1 MLLTIDVG
9 NTLTDLGIFEGEKSI
24 STYKTKSDPDKSY
37 EEYQAIV
44 ALYLQTHGLSA
55 KDIHGAILS
64 SVVPSLTRIW
74 SKICLDVFLT
84 KPLVVGPHLK
94 TGLPIN
100 ADHPNEVG
108 SDLVADAVGALH
120 RYGPACVIVDL
131 GTANKV
137 ILLDKEGAFSG
148 VSIGPGFKISID
160 ALVENTA
167 ALPEV
172 SLLPPKSVIGRNTE
186 DAMNSGMIYGT
197 AYSVRG
203 LADAFEKECGY
214 YLKRILTGGNA
225 PYVKD
230 VLSDFTYDEWLL
242 LEGLRLIALKNGK
255 IRL

>member
-1 MLLTIDVG
+1 MLLTIDIG
-9 NTLTDLGIFEGEKSI
+9 NTLTDLGIFDGEKLI
-24 STYKTKSDPDKSY
+24 STYKTKSDPEKSY

-44 ALYLQTHGLSA
+44 ALYIQAHHITV
-55 KDIHGAILS
+55 KDITGSILS
-64 SVVPSLTRIW
+64 SVVPSLARIW
-74 SKICLDVFLT
+74 TKICTDVFLT

-94 TGLPIN
+94 TGLPIK

-120 RYGPACVIVDL
+120 KYGPSCVIVDL

-137 ILLDKEGAFSG
+137 ILLDKTGAFSG
-148 VSIGPGFKISID
+148 VAIAPGFKISID

-172 SLLPPKSVIGRNTE
+172 SLTVPKSVIGKNTE

-197 AYSVRG
+197 GFAVRG
-203 LADAFEKECGY
+203 LAEAFEKEAGY
-214 YLKRILTGGNA
+214 PLKKILTGGNA

-230 VLSDFTYDEWLL
+230 VLPDFTYDEWIL
-242 LEGLRLIALKNGK
+242 LEGLRDIYVRNQK
-255 IRL
+255 

>member
-1 MLLTIDVG
+1 MGTTRLWKRASARLSLIAALGVILTAAFFPGKASDLRAEGDASSIDFYPNGDAHLNGWKSDYYYVAG
-9 NTLTDLGIFEGEKSI
+9 YPNYCSLGIFDGALDLHASACDG
-24 STYKTKSDPDKSY
+24 SSDW
-37 EEYQAIV
+37 
-44 ALYLQTHGLSA
+44 HGLSA

-186 DAMNSGMIYGT
+186 DAMNSGMARLPPSMRGT
-197 AYSVRG
+197 S
-203 LADAFEKECGY
+203 
-214 YLKRILTGGNA
+214 
-225 PYVKD
+225 
-230 VLSDFTYDEWLL
+230 
-242 LEGLRLIALKNGK
+242 
-255 IRL
+255 